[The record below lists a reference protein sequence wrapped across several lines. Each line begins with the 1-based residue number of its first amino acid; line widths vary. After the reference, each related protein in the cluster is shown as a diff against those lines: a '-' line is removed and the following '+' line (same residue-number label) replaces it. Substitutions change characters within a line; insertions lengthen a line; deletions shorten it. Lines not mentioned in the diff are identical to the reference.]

1 MDGGDELVLHFN
13 NAVRHFGAR
22 GSQEADHNGFSLGCG
37 KPPQVVS
44 FSTILLL
51 SVVAF
56 LRERVTVTLVTTLA
70 FHVALTVWLF
80 VIHWSSP

>member
-1 MDGGDELVLHFN
+1 VAQWRAASLALEVNYEALGGLV
-13 NAVRHFGAR
+13 
-22 GSQEADHNGFSLGCG
+22 SY
-37 KPPQVVS
+37 
-44 FSTILLL
+44 STILLL

-70 FHVALTVWLF
+70 FHVAITVWLF